1 MNKNILFLTTKYPFP
16 PDDGGKIDS
25 LTNLHILAK
34 NFNVF
39 LFYIGKK
46 QNEEVFQKKGIH
58 LCGIYHY
65 QKEKGNNIFG
75 LFKNIFCRMP
85 YTIKKYHDDK
95 IYIEI
100 EKIIKEKKIDIT
112 YADHL
117 HMAFYGKLI
126 NKHFPEI
133 KLILREHNAEY
144 IFWKRIYKEENN
156 IFKKLLFWWQ
166 FLKILNYEREI
177 TSIFDKCFMISS
189 IDQMNLK
196 KINPYVRAQV
206 ISTGINIQN
215 YQIFQ
220 LGKIIPFSM
229 LYVGDFSWLPNLK
242 GIVWFLTKV
251 WPETKKLFPKAKIFI
266 VGKKPP
272 KDILRYQN
280 NDIIVTGYVKDVK
293 PWIDKS
299 EIFLVP
305 LFSGGGIRIKIL
317 EAMAKGKPIVST
329 PVGAEG
335 IDVENKKNIL
345 IAGNKEDFVKSIKI
359 LFDNKEIR
367 ENLAKNSIKLIR
379 NKYSFK
385 AIERNICSIIKDL

>member
-1 MNKNILFLTTKYPFP
+1 MSKNILFLTTKYPFP

-46 QNEEVFQKKGIH
+46 HNEEAFQKKGIH

-65 QKEKGNNIFG
+65 QKETGNNISG
-75 LFKNIFCRMP
+75 LFKNLFCRMP

-112 YADHL
+112 YTDHL

-126 NKHFPEI
+126 NKHFPET

-166 FLKILNYEREI
+166 SLKILNYEKKI
-177 TSIFDKCFMISS
+177 TNIFDKCFMISS

-196 KINPYVRAQV
+196 KINPYVKAQV
-206 ISTGINIQN
+206 ISTGINIQD
-215 YQIFQ
+215 YQISQ
-220 LGKIIPFSM
+220 PGKIIPFSM

-242 GIVWFLTKV
+242 GILWFLTKV
-251 WPETKKLFPKAKIFI
+251 WPEIKKLFPKAKIFI

-272 KDILRYQN
+272 KDILGYKN

-317 EAMAKGKPIVST
+317 EAMAIGKPIIST

-345 IAGNKEDFVKSIKI
+345 MADNKEDFIKNIKI
-359 LFDNKEIR
+359 LFNNKEIR

-379 NKYSFK
+379 DKYSFN